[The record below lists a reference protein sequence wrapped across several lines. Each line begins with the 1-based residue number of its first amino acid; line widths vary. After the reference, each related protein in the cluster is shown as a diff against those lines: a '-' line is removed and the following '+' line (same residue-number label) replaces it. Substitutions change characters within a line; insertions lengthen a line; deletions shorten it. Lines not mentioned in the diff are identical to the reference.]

1 MGERAKIYEEVMGAR
16 IKDIQM
22 PDEFVYN
29 TDRLV
34 ESSRDK
40 NNTISITLDNG
51 EILLIGGYIK
61 LSDE

>member
-22 PDEFVYN
+22 PDDYTYN

-51 EILLIGGYIK
+51 EILLIGGYIR

>member
-22 PDEFVYN
+22 PDEFTYN
-29 TDRLV
+29 TDRLA

-40 NNTISITLDNG
+40 NNTISIILDNG
-51 EILLIGGYIK
+51 EVLLVGGYIK